1 MRKAPGKNRATSV
14 KAKHHSNL
22 TFRMNVLFFAI
33 FLVFSMLIFRLG
45 YMQIVKGED
54 YVRDLERK
62 EEVAVNT
69 SVPRGRMY
77 DRYGRILVDNQPEN
91 AITYTKM
98 PATTTE
104 EMLDIAEKL
113 AKLIEQPTNRVT
125 LRDKQDFWIIKNHDA
140 AYKKVTAAEQ
150 KKIKTQENVQTSQIN
165 AQIDKLVRERITN
178 EELLQL
184 TEKDLEVLAIYR
196 EMVSGYNLSPQIIKS
211 ENVSAD
217 EFARVSERLTQLP
230 GVNTTTDWKRLKLST
245 LGILGR
251 TTVPTKGIP
260 KEKLN
265 YYLARD
271 YSRNDRVG
279 ESYIEAQYEDLLQGQ
294 KSVVKNIT
302 NKKGQVVD
310 TVTTFEGEPGKDLKL
325 TIDSELQ
332 LETEKIVERELL
344 KLKSQGGSY
353 LLDRAF
359 LVMMD
364 PNTGDVLSMV
374 GKKIVKN
381 PETGKYEVVDYSY
394 GTFTTAYE
402 AGSAVKAAT
411 LLTGYNQGV
420 VSMGTTM
427 VDEPIEL
434 AGTKAK
440 TSIFNRGGYIQ
451 MDDLTAL
458 ERSSNVYMF
467 KIAMLINGTPYSY
480 KMPLRLKDDTFP
492 KMRKNYAQF
501 GLGVKTG
508 IDLPNEVSGV
518 AGPSGPTMGG
528 KTLDLAIGQYDTY
541 TPLQLAQYIS
551 TVANGGY
558 RIKPHVVKEV
568 REPSKDGKQ
577 LGPLVTEIGPTILN
591 RIDNPTE
598 EIDYVKKGLRRVYTG
613 AQGTARGAFANAPYT
628 AAGKTGTAQVVYYG
642 DLKEYYGTDTLTF
655 THVGFA
661 PYENP
666 EIAYA
671 VVIPWATTNTGAHL
685 TNNNVIAR
693 ESVDKYFELKA
704 KYNAEKVTDSNV
716 KQPILPAITEDK
728 ISEDEQE

>member
-140 AYKKVTAAEQ
+140 AYAKVTEAEK
-150 KKIKTQENVQTSQIN
+150 KKINAQENVQTSQIN

-211 ENVSAD
+211 ENVSAE

-364 PNTGDVLSMV
+364 PNTGDILSMV
-374 GKKIVKN
+374 GKKIEKN

-394 GTFTTAYE
+394 GNFTTAYE

-492 KMRKNYAQF
+492 KMRNNYAQF

-508 IDLPNEVSGV
+508 IDLPNEFSGV
-518 AGPSGPTMGG
+518 EGPSGPTMGG

-568 REPSKDGKQ
+568 REPSNDGQQ
-577 LGPLVTEIGPTILN
+577 LGQLVTEIGPTILN

-613 AQGTARGAFANAPYT
+613 SQGTARGAFANAPYT

-642 DLKEYYGTDTLTF
+642 PLKEYYGTDTLSF

-704 KYNAEKVTDSNV
+704 KYEAEKVTDSNV

-728 ISEDEQE
+728 ISEDEQK